1 MLYHADAAAQAFDA
15 WLAAEEGDPSGLA
28 LISLAYD
35 FLIPS
40 MFVYGDFLA
49 KDFSAD
55 LDIERDY
62 VQAMNP
68 PDSILGSPF
77 SQLIWGSSVS
87 RDGPVWPTALM
98 PEKFRKLQPSD
109 VETLLISG
117 SVDFATPAEYARDE
131 LLPLQSNGRQ
141 VILSEMG
148 HVNDVVSLQ
157 PKAFEYLITTFYK
170 TGEVDDRQFD
180 YAQWNLK

>member
-1 MLYHADAAAQAFDA
+1 
-15 WLAAEEGDPSGLA
+15 
-28 LISLAYD
+28 
-35 FLIPS
+35 
-40 MFVYGDFLA
+40 
-49 KDFSAD
+49 
-55 LDIERDY
+55 
-62 VQAMNP
+62 
-68 PDSILGSPF
+68 
-77 SQLIWGSSVS
+77 VS

-98 PEKFRKLQPSD
+98 PEIFQKLQPSD

-117 SVDFATPAEYARDE
+117 SVDFATPAEYAPDE

-157 PKAFEYLITTFYK
+157 PKAYEYLITTFYR

-180 YAQWNLK
+180 YAPMEFEVKWGFPILAKEAFGGIAGFLLAIIVGIWFVIQRYRRNNPPDNPSGL